1 MCSRNFAL
9 AQHNR
14 VWTPERSSPLSPSR
28 APTYIGTLAQQGNI
42 GQGRQRASPIC
53 PFFPDLW
60 VDDCSWAMTPE
71 VLDRPVGLIH
81 CLLQSTAF
89 SDLGRGPSL
98 SAADG
103 GIHCAGPSLQQL
115 PSQALGHR
123 GSPWLPSEPD
133 VRGRVQ
139 RARARARPPPA
150 LRTRSSRPL
159 RPRSFPSS
167 TNFSFWSC
175 STTRYALSCTRL
187 FMHIGLFSRTL
198 FCRTPCASSFAESS
212 FTFLSFT

>member
-1 MCSRNFAL
+1 MGKRAGGGAHAAPL
-9 AQHNR
+9 PDQ
-14 VWTPERSSPLSPSR
+14 EPLSP
-28 APTYIGTLAQQGNI
+28 APDEGIIPSFSGSLHRQEKCVCGRLSAPHHFPHQGLPLILGPLLSKATLGKD
-42 GQGRQRASPIC
+42 ASVPPPFA

-89 SDLGRGPSL
+89 SDPGRGPGL

-115 PSQALGHR
+115 PGQALGHR

-133 VRGRVQ
+133 VRGRIQ
-139 RARARARPPPA
+139 
-150 LRTRSSRPL
+150 
-159 RPRSFPSS
+159 
-167 TNFSFWSC
+167 
-175 STTRYALSCTRL
+175 
-187 FMHIGLFSRTL
+187 
-198 FCRTPCASSFAESS
+198 
-212 FTFLSFT
+212 